1 VEKFLSMA
9 TDPQTDTS
17 MHDQSAADTAA
28 AMKILAQEILNE
40 FNAPVPIDL
49 AATITARLEAAVNDM
64 LYRERERC
72 VAICKRRAA
81 LWSNTLMSSSPLGRE
96 ESRARTNEAT
106 YIADAIRALSS

>member
-1 VEKFLSMA
+1 MR
-9 TDPQTDTS
+9 
-17 MHDQSAADTAA
+17 DQSTGTAA
-28 AMKILAQEILNE
+28 AIQILTQEILNE
-40 FNAPVPIDL
+40 ISGTVPIDL
-49 AATITARLEAAVNDM
+49 AARISARLEQAADEM

-81 LWSNTLMSSSPLGRE
+81 LWSNTPMASSPQGRE